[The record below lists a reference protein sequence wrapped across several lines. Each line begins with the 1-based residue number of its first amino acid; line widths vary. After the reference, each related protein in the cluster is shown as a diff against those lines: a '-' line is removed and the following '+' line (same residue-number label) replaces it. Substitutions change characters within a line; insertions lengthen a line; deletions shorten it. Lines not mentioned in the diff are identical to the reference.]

1 MKNTKLKR
9 YKQSQEKKNREKV
22 LYAIKELKEATPSK
36 ILEFIDKEAE
46 KEAKSYFEN
55 NNTPCTSEQQLQK
68 KKKEFSMVIRTVKSI
83 LEKLSNEKLVIH
95 KKGGIYYLNE
105 SINNFSLFPNPYGTS
120 MIYSIGDFFPTTI
133 DKSLEEFV
141 NRYGLFIIFAFLQL
155 LHFKYSNDNGNKGS
169 VSKNNGPNIENWL
182 KDAIPLKL
190 MYDLFK
196 KLYFAD
202 DEKQNTKIINLEIL
216 NGLNKI
222 IEKKYPL
229 FYNEFNDKLKKNIE
243 LNHIIGNNTKKYNK
257 AIDQMDEFLDKSER
271 ESIVLNE
278 SNNNSKY
285 ELPSIFDIRTN
296 ARVVPKDWWNQLSQ
310 LAKDYSNKQK

>member
-1 MKNTKLKR
+1 M
-9 YKQSQEKKNREKV
+9 
-22 LYAIKELKEATPSK
+22 
-36 ILEFIDKEAE
+36 
-46 KEAKSYFEN
+46 
-55 NNTPCTSEQQLQK
+55 
-68 KKKEFSMVIRTVKSI
+68 
-83 LEKLSNEKLVIH
+83 
-95 KKGGIYYLNE
+95 YY
-105 SINNFSLFPNPYGTS
+105 
-120 MIYSIGDFFPTTI
+120 
-133 DKSLEEFV
+133 
-141 NRYGLFIIFAFLQL
+141 
-155 LHFKYSNDNGNKGS
+155 
-169 VSKNNGPNIENWL
+169 
-182 KDAIPLKL
+182 
-190 MYDLFK
+190 LFK

-202 DEKQNTKIINLEIL
+202 DEKQNTKTINLEIL